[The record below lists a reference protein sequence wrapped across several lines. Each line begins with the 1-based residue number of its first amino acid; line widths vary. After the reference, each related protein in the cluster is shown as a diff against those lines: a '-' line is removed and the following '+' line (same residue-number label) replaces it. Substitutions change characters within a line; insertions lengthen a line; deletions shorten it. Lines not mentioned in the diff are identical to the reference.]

1 MGIEPT
7 CSAWKADILPLNY
20 TRGFSDAY
28 ISYQT
33 LRDLST
39 LFSYFRHKNFAC
51 YLIYFGIS
59 PLRNLCILF
68 IWHIDN
74 CFMLLSSEKA

>member
-51 YLIYFGIS
+51 HF
-59 PLRNLCILF
+59 NLF
-68 IWHIDN
+68 WKPV
-74 CFMLLSSEKA
+74 FA